1 MVITKLFFSG
11 YICVCSCVRVCVW
24 RSERQFV
31 IERKEG
37 KRDERERMKER
48 GRERERPIYSDQG
61 LDFLETWNYTKLMTQ

>member
-1 MVITKLFFSG
+1 M
-11 YICVCSCVRVCVW
+11 RVCVW

-37 KRDERERMKER
+37 KRDERERK
-48 GRERERPIYSDQG
+48 RERERPIYSDQG